1 MFLYTSQKE
10 ETGTLRHRSKIV
22 VGGIWWFD
30 VKYCKR
36 NNALRLFSLKLE
48 LSLQLKQI
56 PASASFV
63 NHHHAL
69 SFDPLLNSD
78 QLLLDWLLLNSVDS
92 LTFDPLPLDPL
103 SL

>member
-1 MFLYTSQKE
+1 M
-10 ETGTLRHRSKIV
+10 
-22 VGGIWWFD
+22 GGICWFD

-36 NNALRLFSLKLE
+36 NNGLRLLSLKLE

-69 SFDPLLNSD
+69 SFDPLVNSD
-78 QLLLDWLLLNSVDS
+78 LLLLDWLSLNLLS
-92 LTFDPLPLDPL
+92 LDLLIFDPLSLDPL

>member
-1 MFLYTSQKE
+1 M
-10 ETGTLRHRSKIV
+10 
-22 VGGIWWFD
+22 GGIWWFD

-36 NNALRLFSLKLE
+36 NNGLRLLSLKLE

-69 SFDPLLNSD
+69 SFDPLVNSD
-78 QLLLDWLLLNSVDS
+78 LLLLDWLSLNLLS
-92 LTFDPLPLDPL
+92 LDLLIFDPLSLDPL